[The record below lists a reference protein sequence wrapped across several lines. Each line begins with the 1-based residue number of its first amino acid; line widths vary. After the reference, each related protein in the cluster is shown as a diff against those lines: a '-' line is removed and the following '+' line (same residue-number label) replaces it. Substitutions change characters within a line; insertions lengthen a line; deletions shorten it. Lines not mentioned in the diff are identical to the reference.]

1 MKRLMRR
8 RCQTPSFRT
17 GLEAP
22 LSNNPEPLGLTGST
36 EAAEISG
43 RRQTPGCR
51 PGKVEGLI
59 FLGILLILFF
69 LFSGCRQSGEKGLGE
84 KELVRINDA
93 SISLEEFQQML
104 EKQPLE
110 GKMRLLSEKGTRDF
124 LENYLIPREVLYQ
137 EARKKG
143 LDKSK
148 EILAKVE
155 DARRAILIDALLEE
169 GLRGKGEVSEEE
181 IQRYYKE
188 NQVLFT
194 EPQEI
199 KIRHIVVNTE
209 PALKEVVTKLSQGES
224 FEKLASTYNI
234 GNFKEDGGNLGYIR
248 RGQLAPPF
256 AQFEEAAFSLRKRGE
271 VSEVVRTPYGYHII
285 RLEDMRGS
293 TSRPLNQVKERI
305 RFFLQPKKKQEA
317 YFEYVKEAKSK
328 AKVLINEKLWT
339 EEEKKE
345 AKPKQGKK

>member
-1 MKRLMRR
+1 MAKRLI
-8 RCQTPSFRT
+8 
-17 GLEAP
+17 L
-22 LSNNPEPLGLTGST
+22 
-36 EAAEISG
+36 
-43 RRQTPGCR
+43 
-51 PGKVEGLI
+51 
-59 FLGILLILFF
+59 LGILLSLSFF
-69 LFSGCRQSGEKGLGE
+69 FSGCQKSGEKGLGE
-84 KELVRINDA
+84 KDLVRINDV
-93 SISLEEFQQML
+93 SISLDEFQQML

-143 LDKSK
+143 LDQKK
-148 EILAKVE
+148 DVVAKIE

-188 NQVLFT
+188 NQALFT

-224 FEKLASTYNI
+224 FEKLAVIYNI

-271 VSEVVRTPYGYHII
+271 VSEVVRTPYGYHIL
-285 RLEDMRGS
+285 RLEDMRGRAL
-293 TSRPLNQVKERI
+293 RPLNQVKERI
-305 RFFLQPKKKQEA
+305 RFLLQPRKKQEA
-317 YFEYVKEAKSK
+317 YLEYVKGAKSK
-328 AKVLINEKLWT
+328 AKILINEKLWT
-339 EEEKKE
+339 KEEKKE
-345 AKPKQGKK
+345 AKPQEGKK

>member
-1 MKRLMRR
+1 MTK
-8 RCQTPSFRT
+8 
-17 GLEAP
+17 
-22 LSNNPEPLGLTGST
+22 
-36 EAAEISG
+36 
-43 RRQTPGCR
+43 
-51 PGKVEGLI
+51 KLI
-59 FLGILLILFF
+59 FLRILLCLPLFF
-69 LFSGCRQSGEKGLGE
+69 LGCQKQGEKGLGE
-84 KELVRINDA
+84 KELVRIDNV
-93 SISLEEFQQML
+93 SISLEEFHQML

-110 GKMRLLSEKGTRDF
+110 GKMRLLSEKETRDF

-137 EARKKG
+137 DAKKKG
-143 LDKSK
+143 LDQKK
-148 EILAKVE
+148 EVLAKIE

-169 GLRGKGEVSEEE
+169 GLGGKGEVSEEE

-188 NQVLFT
+188 NQALFT

-224 FEKLASTYNI
+224 FEKLAAIYNI
-234 GNFKEDGGNLGYIR
+234 GKFKEDGGNLGYIR

-293 TSRPLNQVKERI
+293 ALRPLNQVKERI
-305 RFFLQPKKKQEA
+305 RFLLQPRKKQEA
-317 YFEYVKEAKSK
+317 YLEYVKEAKSK
-328 AKVLINEKLWT
+328 AKILINEKLWT
-339 EEEKKE
+339 EEEKKRGE
-345 AKPKQGKK
+345 TQKGKK

>member
-1 MKRLMRR
+1 MNSMTK
-8 RCQTPSFRT
+8 
-17 GLEAP
+17 
-22 LSNNPEPLGLTGST
+22 
-36 EAAEISG
+36 
-43 RRQTPGCR
+43 
-51 PGKVEGLI
+51 KLI
-59 FLGILLILFF
+59 FLWVLLSLLFF
-69 LFSGCRQSGEKGLGE
+69 FSGCQKPGEKGLGE
-84 KELVRINDA
+84 KELVRINDV

-110 GKMRLLSEKGTRDF
+110 GKMRLLSEKETRDF

-137 EARKKG
+137 EAKKKG
-143 LDKSK
+143 LDQKK
-148 EILAKVE
+148 EILAKIE

-188 NQVLFT
+188 NQSLFT

-209 PALKEVVTKLSQGES
+209 PALKEVVTKLSRGES
-224 FEKLASTYNI
+224 FEKLAAIYNI

-256 AQFEEAAFSLRKRGE
+256 AQFEEAAFSLRRRGE
-271 VSEVVRTPYGYHII
+271 VSDVVRTPYGYHII

-293 TSRPLNQVKERI
+293 ALRPLNQVKERI
-305 RFFLQPKKKQEA
+305 RFLLQPRKKQEA
-317 YFEYVKEAKSK
+317 YLEYVKEAKSK
-328 AKVLINEKLWT
+328 AKILINEKLWT
-339 EEEKKE
+339 EQERKE
-345 AKPKQGKK
+345 AKPEEGKK